1 MRRESRHG
9 GSRHHTDYKDKAQS
23 VTTESSHYVKG
34 PYIEAFHDP
43 SGGTKPGWNPET
55 GLFDMPS
62 AILAKNAKDN
72 VGWDDKSSKSKSKIK
87 REQEQEHG
95 GNRRDDTT
103 KKSQS
108 GGSRWDDAAK
118 KSNVGGSN
126 RDDTTKKTQGSGK
139 DEDDT
144 AKKSNTDG
152 KNYNTAKTNDTGGK
166 NWDDRAK
173 KSNSGA
179 KNRDNSAKK
188 SNADGNNR
196 NNSAEKRNEKS
207 SGTGWNNGG
216 HDRSGDKDDTW
227 INQDNVMAPKKSEAN
242 WEKSSEKKV
251 GQRRSP
257 SHQPSDVAIADA
269 VSYIKPYWAE
279 WYHRPKPS
287 TDFITKIERDR
298 STKEEQLC
306 IRPAAPPLRVPAN
319 LAEEHNVDTQ
329 VRAGKG
335 MRYVHKTQR
344 PDYLDTMEKP
354 FAVFAFKFRSREIL
368 EKILDVEIM
377 EDVVDA
383 KKQMLA
389 LSKEELVEELLRV
402 KARAADHHASTPTA
416 SRHTSIA
423 QSNHSASHHSSSDG
437 SGWDNTGAEEPAVQK
452 EGFW

>member
-1 MRRESRHG
+1 
-9 GSRHHTDYKDKAQS
+9 
-23 VTTESSHYVKG
+23 
-34 PYIEAFHDP
+34 
-43 SGGTKPGWNPET
+43 
-55 GLFDMPS
+55 
-62 AILAKNAKDN
+62 
-72 VGWDDKSSKSKSKIK
+72 
-87 REQEQEHG
+87 
-95 GNRRDDTT
+95 
-103 KKSQS
+103 
-108 GGSRWDDAAK
+108 
-118 KSNVGGSN
+118 
-126 RDDTTKKTQGSGK
+126 
-139 DEDDT
+139 
-144 AKKSNTDG
+144 
-152 KNYNTAKTNDTGGK
+152 
-166 NWDDRAK
+166 
-173 KSNSGA
+173 
-179 KNRDNSAKK
+179 
-188 SNADGNNR
+188 
-196 NNSAEKRNEKS
+196 
-207 SGTGWNNGG
+207 
-216 HDRSGDKDDTW
+216 
-227 INQDNVMAPKKSEAN
+227 MAPKKSEAN

-402 KARAADHHASTPTA
+402 KSLSPPLGSRKYTCQPAPSSRPEQPTTTLPLQQPPGTRLSLKA
-416 SRHTSIA
+416 IIQLPIIHPATVAGGTILEPKNRRCRRR
-423 QSNHSASHHSSSDG
+423 G
-437 SGWDNTGAEEPAVQK
+437 SGEVTWRELLSTVMENVVAARKVCKVDEPGVLAWLLAGAAETKFGAY
-452 EGFW
+452 GIAD